1 MLQDNTCKKV
11 GSWQEYFTRS
21 CSDRVKKAIQRTVRT
36 PEICLEHA
44 RAELAVARSIEEKGE
59 PVPRVLRRAMVFKKY
74 LEDRTIFISEGE
86 LIVGNV
92 NSKVRGSTIVADL
105 HAGML
110 SRELDDPVMDYQ
122 ARPYDPHL
130 IHPEER
136 RELRETIIPYFKDR
150 TLEQLIYSK
159 CQGDVREKGFIGTA
173 KCKHIPNYADLMVT
187 VDAGHLLGNYE
198 KVLKIGL
205 RGIRQEAAGFYER
218 SQAEYSHFQKK
229 KKADFYEAVLMVLD
243 AAIAHAERY
252 ANLAASMAESETDPV
267 RRQELS
273 NISSVMRQ
281 VPAGPARTWQEALQS
296 VWFTQMLILCEQVN
310 YGNSFGRFDCYMYP
324 YYHQSVELDR
334 SVTRSEALEMLEMF
348 FVKASTVTE
357 LYDYIGA
364 LVQIGFPV
372 SQNMIIGGQ
381 TQQGTDAC
389 NEVTMLT
396 LEAEEQ
402 VGLIQPELAFRIWE
416 GTPYKYLRKAAEVVR
431 LGRGKPKFYGDRTA
445 LKMVRTAYPY
455 LTEEELRDYAVIG
468 CIEIAMPGISNEF
481 SCTGISNVAK
491 ILDLTL
497 HNGRCSVCGEQ
508 LGPKTGDPRSFTTMD
523 EFKAAFREQ
532 IFYSTRILMKSIQ
545 CEMECQAMWNH
556 SPFCSSLLEGPLE
569 KGADLIEGGAL
580 DSSFGIMCAG
590 AANTGD
596 SLTVI
601 DKLIYRDRTLTWDEL
616 IGALD
621 RNWEGDERLR
631 QLVINGVPKYGN
643 DIDEADNSVSYVLNT
658 WYDSID
664 WANTSRDMLPFYGGR
679 FKGLIA
685 LGNSGCTLGQGV
697 GALPDGFRAGS
708 PLADALSPVQGRD
721 VCGATAVLKSVSKM
735 PAHRFEEGTL
745 LNQRLSPMVLATD
758 EDLDNFVSYLR
769 TAEELG
775 LFHIQFNIVDSDV
788 LRAALKEPDKYKDLL
803 VRVASYTSYYIELDP
818 RTQQDIIN
826 RTEQQAW

>member
-1 MLQDNTCKKV
+1 MNTTTEKTENKI
-11 GSWQEYFTRS
+11 GSWQEFFERT
-21 CSDRVKKAIQRTVRT
+21 CSDRVKKAIERTVCT
-36 PEICLEHA
+36 PQICLEHA
-44 RAELAVARSIEEKGE
+44 RAELAVAKETEGMDI
-59 PVPRVLRRAMVFKKY
+59 PRVLKRAMIFKKY
-74 LEDRTIFISEGE
+74 LEERTIFISEGE

-110 SRELDDPVMDYQ
+110 DRELGDPVMDYE
-122 ARPYDPHL
+122 ARPYDPHIIL
-130 IHPEER
+130 EDER
-136 RELRETIIPYFKDR
+136 RELRESIIPYFKDH

-159 CQGDVREKGFIGTA
+159 CQGEVREKGFIGTA

-205 RGIRQEAAGFYER
+205 RGIRKEAESYYIR

-229 KKADFYEAVLMVLD
+229 KKADFYQAVLMVLD
-243 AAIAHAERY
+243 AAIEHAKRY
-252 ANLAASMAESETDPV
+252 EALAAAMAEEEEDPV
-267 RRQELS
+267 RRRELQQ
-273 NISSVMRQ
+273 ISEVMGR
-281 VPAGPARTWQEALQS
+281 VPAGPAESWQEALQS
-296 VWFTQMLILCEQVN
+296 VWFIQMLILCEQVN

-324 YYHQSVELDR
+324 YFQQSVEIDR
-334 SVTRSEALEMLEMF
+334 SITRDQALEMLELF

-389 NEVTMLT
+389 NEVTMLA

-416 GTPYKYLRKAAEVVR
+416 GTPDRYLRKAAEVVR

-455 LTEEELRDYAVIG
+455 LTDEELRDYAVIG

-497 HNGRCSVCGEQ
+497 HNGRCSVCGEE
-508 LGPKTGDPRSFTTMD
+508 LGPKTGEPQSFKTMD
-523 EFKAAFREQ
+523 EFKRAFREQ
-532 IFYSTRILMKSIQ
+532 IFYSTQILMKSVK

-556 SPFCSSLLEGPLE
+556 SPFCSALLEGPLE
-569 KGADLIEGGAL
+569 KGVDLIEGGAL
-580 DSSFGIMCAG
+580 DSSFGVMCAG

-601 DKLIYRDRTLTWDEL
+601 DRLIYREKKISWEQLMEAIDHD
-616 IGALD
+616 
-621 RNWEGDERLR
+621 WEGYEPLR
-631 QLVINGVPKYGN
+631 QMAINGAPKYGN
-643 DIDEADNSVSYVLNT
+643 DNDEADANVSYVLNT

-664 WANTSRDMLPFYGGR
+664 WANTNRDMFPFYGGR

-685 LGNSGCTLGQGV
+685 LGNSGCTLGQGI
-697 GALPDGFRAGS
+697 GALPDGFKAGS

-721 VCGATAVLKSVSKM
+721 VCGTTAVLKSISKM

-745 LNQRLSPMVLATD
+745 LNQRLSPMLLATD

-769 TAEELG
+769 TAEQLG
-775 LFHIQFNIVDSDV
+775 LFHIQFNIVDSAI
-788 LRAALKEPDKYKDLL
+788 LRAALKQPEKYKDLL
-803 VRVASYTSYYIELDP
+803 VRVASYTSYYVELDP